1 MSVKKDSTGRR
12 SISVEI
18 EVPGTPEQVWRA
30 IATGPGISSW
40 FYPTEIDG
48 DTMTLHWAPGM
59 DSTSTV
65 KTWEPLH
72 RFVAESQGLGPNAP
86 PMATEWI
93 VEARGGGT
101 CVVRVVHSL
110 FASTDDWDAQLEGM
124 EEGWP
129 AFFEV
134 LRIYLAHHFGEPSA
148 SVLVMSAAGGSPSEA
163 WAALAG
169 PLGLADATPGGRTGP
184 RAPGVPP
191 FAGVVER
198 ATRMEQGQGLVLRL
212 DEPAPGV
219 ALLGA
224 QVCGGLMASVSLYL
238 FGAGAAAAAKRDEPA
253 WRAWMNQRFPQ
264 PAAPAGH
271 QG

>member
-12 SISVEI
+12 SISVEV
-18 EVPGTPEQVWRA
+18 EVPGTLEQVWHA

-48 DTMTLHWAPGM
+48 ETITMHWAPGM
-59 DSTSTV
+59 DSTSSV
-65 KTWEPLH
+65 KIWEPLH
-72 RFVAESQGLGPNAP
+72 RFVAESDGLGPNAP

-93 VEARGGGT
+93 VEVRSGGT

-110 FASTDDWDAQLEGM
+110 FASTDDWDGQLEGM
-124 EEGWP
+124 EQGWP

-148 SVLVMSAAGGSPSEA
+148 SVLLMSPATGSPSEA

-169 PLGLADATPGGRTGP
+169 PLGLVNATPGARTAP
-184 RAPGVPP
+184 RTSGVPP

-198 ATRMEQGQGLVLRL
+198 ETRVDGGQGLVVRL
-212 DEPAPGV
+212 DEPTPGV
-219 ALLGA
+219 ALVSA
-224 QVCGGLMASVSLYL
+224 QVCGPVMACVSLYL
-238 FGAGAAAAAKRDEPA
+238 FGAGAAAAAKRDEPS
-253 WRAWMNQRFPQ
+253 WQGWMNQRFPQ
-264 PAAPAGH
+264 PAAPSG
-271 QG
+271 QQS

>member
-1 MSVKKDSTGRR
+1 MSVKKDTTGRR
-12 SISVEI
+12 SITVET

-30 IATGPGISSW
+30 IATGPGISAW
-40 FYPTEIDG
+40 FVPTEIDG
-48 DTMTLHWAPGM
+48 DTMTMHWGPGIE
-59 DSTSTV
+59 STATV
-65 KTWEPLH
+65 KTWEPQK
-72 RFVAESQGLGPNAP
+72 RFVAESSDLGPNAP

-110 FASTDDWDAQLEGM
+110 FASTDDWDAQLEGI

-129 AFFEV
+129 VFFEV
-134 LRIYLAHHFGEPSA
+134 LRLYLRHHFGEPSA
-148 SVLVMSAAGGSPSEA
+148 SVQVMSPVAGSPAEA

-169 PLGLADATPGGRTGP
+169 PLGLEGARPGGRTGP

-212 DEPAPGV
+212 EEPAPGV
-219 ALLGA
+219 AILGA

-238 FGAGAAAAAKRDEPA
+238 YGTGAAAAAKRDEPA

>member
-12 SISVEI
+12 SISVEV

-30 IATGPGISSW
+30 IASGPGISAW
-40 FYPTEIDG
+40 FYPTEIEG
-48 DTMTLHWAPGM
+48 DTITMHWAPGM
-59 DSTSTV
+59 DTTAKV
-65 KTWEPLH
+65 KAWEAPH
-72 RFVAESQGLGPNAP
+72 RFVAESEGLGPNAP
-86 PMATEWI
+86 PMATEWT
-93 VEARGGGT
+93 VEARSGGT

-110 FASTDDWDAQLEGM
+110 FASTDDWDGQLEGM
-124 EEGWP
+124 EQGWP

-134 LRIYLAHHFGEPSA
+134 LRIYLAHHFDEPSA
-148 SVLVMSAAGGSPSEA
+148 SVLVMSPAAGSPTEA
-163 WAALAG
+163 WAVLAG
-169 PLGLADATPGGRTGP
+169 PLGVANAAPGKRTES
-184 RAPGVPP
+184 RAAGVPP

-219 ALLGA
+219 AILGA
-224 QVCGGLMASVSLYL
+224 QDCGCVMASVSLYL

-264 PAAPAGH
+264 PAAAAEG
-271 QG
+271 QS

>member
-12 SISVEI
+12 SISVEA
-18 EVPGTPEQVWRA
+18 EVPGTPEQVWHA

-48 DTMTLHWAPGM
+48 DTITMHWAPGM
-59 DSTSTV
+59 DSTATV
-65 KTWEPLH
+65 KTFEPLH
-72 RFVAESQGLGPNAP
+72 RFVAESQDLGPNAP
-86 PMATEWI
+86 PIATEWI
-93 VEARGGGT
+93 VEARGGGR

-110 FASTDDWDAQLEGM
+110 FASNEDWDAHLQGL

-129 AFFEV
+129 QFFEV

-148 SVLVMSAAGGSPSEA
+148 SVLVMSPAAGSTSEA

-169 PLGLADATPGGRTGP
+169 PLGLGDATPGGRTGP

-191 FAGVVER
+191 FAGVVEH

-212 DEPAPGV
+212 DEPTPGV
-219 ALLGA
+219 AILGA

-238 FGAGAAAAAKRDEPA
+238 FGAGAAAAAKRDDPA

-264 PAAPAGH
+264 PAAPAGP

>member
-12 SISVEI
+12 SISVET
-18 EVPGTPEQVWRA
+18 EVPGTVEQVWHA

-40 FYPTEIDG
+40 FYPTEIEG
-48 DTMTLHWAPGM
+48 DIITMHWAPGM
-59 DSTSTV
+59 DTTATV

-72 RFVAESQGLGPNAP
+72 RFVAESSGLGPDAP

-93 VEARGGGT
+93 VEARGGGK

-110 FASTDDWDAQLEGM
+110 FASTADWDAQLEGM

-134 LRIYLAHHFGEPSA
+134 LRIYLAHHFGQPSA
-148 SVLVMSAAGGSPSEA
+148 SVLLMSTAAGSPSEA
-163 WAALAG
+163 WATLAG
-169 PLGLADATPGGRTGP
+169 PLGLADAKPGARIAP
-184 RAPGVPP
+184 RSPGAPP

-198 ATRMEQGQGLVLRL
+198 ATRMEQGQGLVLRI

-219 ALLGA
+219 ALLAA
-224 QVCGGLMASVSLYL
+224 QNCGGLMASVSLYL

-253 WRAWMNQRFPQ
+253 WQEWMNQRFPQ

>member
-12 SISVEI
+12 SISVET
-18 EVPGTPEQVWRA
+18 EVPGTPEQVWHA

-48 DTMTLHWAPGM
+48 DKITMHWAPGM

-72 RFVAESQGLGPNAP
+72 RFVAESEGLGPNAP

-93 VEARGGGT
+93 VEARSGGK

-110 FASTDDWDAQLEGM
+110 FASTDDWDGQLEGM

-129 AFFEV
+129 QFFEV
-134 LRIYLAHHFGEPSA
+134 LRVYLAQHFGEPSA
-148 SVLVMSAAGGSPSEA
+148 SVLLMSMATGSPSEA
-163 WAALAG
+163 WATLAG
-169 PLGLADATPGGRTGP
+169 PLGLADAKPGARTGP
-184 RAPGVPP
+184 RAAGVPP

-198 ATRMEQGQGLVLRL
+198 ATRMEQGQGLVVRI

-219 ALLGA
+219 AILGA

-253 WRAWMNQRFPQ
+253 WQAWMNQRFPQ
-264 PAAPAGH
+264 PAAPAEP